1 MTSDRRPG
9 RPAVR
14 LRSAAGRGAGAR
26 LLYACGDG
34 SIKPAGS
41 TDPSDLDYTVVDGSI
56 TDKRMGSVLTIHGVV
71 PNFPVPEEVE
81 APDGVE
87 AYVLVDVTLATGGEI
102 SATTGPTDFT
112 LQSPTGDPLLADTT
126 LAAALAASTF
136 WPLEELTRGESQRGW
151 VAFPLTWETLDG
163 AVFVMTRPAEAALD
177 NGLALEAAEFQIPLV
192 AP

>member
-1 MTSDRRPG
+1 MTSDRRLG

-14 LRSAAGRGAGAR
+14 LRSAACLVAGTLVLAS
-26 LLYACGDG
+26 CGDG
-34 SIKPAGS
+34 SIRPAAS
-41 TDPSDLDYTVVDGSI
+41 TDPSDLDYTAVDGSI
-56 TDKRMGSVLTIHGVV
+56 TDKRMGSVLTINGVV
-71 PNFPVPEEVE
+71 PNFPVPDGID

-126 LAAALAASTF
+126 LADALAGSTF